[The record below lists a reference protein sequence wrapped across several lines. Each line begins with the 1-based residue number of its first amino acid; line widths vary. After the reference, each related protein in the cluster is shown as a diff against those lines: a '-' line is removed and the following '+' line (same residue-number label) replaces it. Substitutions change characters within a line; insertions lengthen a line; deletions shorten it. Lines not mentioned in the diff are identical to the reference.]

1 VSLCRFSCATSETR
15 LALYS
20 KEEIMQLAALVK
32 KHDLFL
38 ISDEVYREFTYDGDI
53 HYSVM
58 NVPGLEEHA
67 IMIDSVSKDTACAVQ
82 ELDVLSLKTK

>member
-1 VSLCRFSCATSETR
+1 
-15 LALYS
+15 
-20 KEEIMQLAALVK
+20 
-32 KHDLFL
+32 LFL

-82 ELDVLSLKTK
+82 RIGCIVSKNKEVMGAAMKFAQKD